1 MYLYEVSIYKITKK
15 TAYLLSTRFY
25 KSNKILNVEQCTI
38 KKYNKFSIIRFI
50 NYERTH

>member
-15 TAYLLSTRFY
+15 TAQLLSTRYY
-25 KSNKILNVEQCTI
+25 KSSKILNVDQCTV
-38 KKYNKFSIIRFI
+38 KKYNNFSIIRFI